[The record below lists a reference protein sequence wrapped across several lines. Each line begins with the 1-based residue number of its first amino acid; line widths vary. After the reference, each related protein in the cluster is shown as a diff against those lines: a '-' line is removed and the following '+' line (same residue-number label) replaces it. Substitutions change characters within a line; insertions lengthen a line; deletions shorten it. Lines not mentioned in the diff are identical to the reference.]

1 MNYIVESIKA
11 FFVTIYR
18 KDIEGLIKNTEKNLK
33 NDTINIK
40 IKLNKTEKKILK
52 IIQNRPDI
60 TQIEIAE
67 KLKVTIVTVS
77 RNINKLKDKDIIKR
91 NGANKNGY
99 WQIIK

>member
-67 KLKVTIVTVS
+67 NLKVTIVTVS